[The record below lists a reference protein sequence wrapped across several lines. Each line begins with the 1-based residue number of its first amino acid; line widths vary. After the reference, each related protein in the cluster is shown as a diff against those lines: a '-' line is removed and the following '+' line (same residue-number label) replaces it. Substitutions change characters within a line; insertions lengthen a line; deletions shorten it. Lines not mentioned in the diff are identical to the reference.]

1 MEDQDQT
8 QNHAAPKHTMT
19 LGLEELQAIVSAAV
33 KEAVSASQNNN
44 ANIAEALKDAR
55 KPYIDPKTIAN
66 DKSARRSM
74 IAAKK
79 QEKERTDFYQNKVCP
94 HTMGSSPN
102 SARSLPDSS
111 FAIHVLD
118 TGEVIG
124 VCTNCQKTISSLN
137 QDDLRYFAIKGGN
150 IRSAAGVRF
159 FADPLRAQRARLS
172 LDQKELILDEL
183 TGELVEGEPTP
194 EPVSN

>member
-1 MEDQDQT
+1 MAEQEQ
-8 QNHAAPKHTMT
+8 KHTMT
-19 LGLEELQAIVSAAV
+19 LGLDELQAIVSAAV
-33 KEAVSASQNNN
+33 KEAVAASQGNN
-44 ANIAEALKDAR
+44 ASIAEALKDAR
-55 KPYIDPKTIAN
+55 KPYVDPKTIAN

-79 QEKERTDFYQNKVCP
+79 QEKERTEFYQEKVCP

-137 QDDLRYFAIKGGN
+137 QEDLRWFAIKGGN

-159 FADPLRAQRARLS
+159 FSDPLRAQRARLS
-172 LDQKELILDEL
+172 LDQKELILDEI
-183 TGELVEGEPTP
+183 TGELVDDDSV
-194 EPVSN
+194 PVPATK

>member
-1 MEDQDQT
+1 MAEQEQ
-8 QNHAAPKHTMT
+8 KHTMT
-19 LGLEELQAIVSAAV
+19 LGLDELQAIVAAAV
-33 KEAVSASQNNN
+33 KEAVAASQGNN
-44 ANIAEALKDAR
+44 ASIAEALKDAR
-55 KPYIDPKTIAN
+55 KPYVDPKTIAN

-79 QEKERTDFYQNKVCP
+79 QEKERTEFYQEKVCP

-137 QDDLRYFAIKGGN
+137 QNGLRWFAIKGGN
-150 IRSAAGVRF
+150 IRSSAGTRF
-159 FADPLRAQRARLS
+159 FSDPLKAQRARLS

-183 TGELVEGEPTP
+183 TGELKEDDATP
-194 EPVSN
+194 EPVSAE